1 MCIRVAKGM
10 GEAAFS
16 SVCDFESGSRNVHDD
31 ERFEEKI
38 GGGERGKQGELLV
51 QPALYIQPPDGCL
64 NTERNSGVF
73 RCQI

>member
-1 MCIRVAKGM
+1 M

-38 GGGERGKQGELLV
+38 GGREGEAGGSFLFN
-51 QPALYIQPPDGCL
+51 QPYTYSRPMD
-64 NTERNSGVF
+64 V
-73 RCQI
+73 